1 MIEQPTT
8 NTSSNGIAI
17 SFLSSLLG
25 IMIAAILYHFKWDF
39 TISSEQTIS
48 LWLIALVF
56 ILAIRLYFRVI
67 FIDSFYEKIEP
78 KYLRISLFLIIPL
91 SALAGIIWSFFDF
104 SELTG
109 TIFMIIYCFLLSI
122 FSICLTLGLNKDK
135 SQKIDSITSVIVD
148 ISTTLF
154 WSYYTYFIL
163 SNPIKRE
170 ITDGLQLVLIV
181 FCLVMG
187 FEFSKLYINPFN
199 KYFKLCLNILKEK
212 KA

>member
-1 MIEQPTT
+1 MDKQSTT
-8 NTSSNGIAI
+8 KISSNGIAI

-25 IMIAAILYHFKWDF
+25 IMIAAILYHFKWNF

-67 FIDSFYEKIEP
+67 FIDNFYEKIDP

-109 TIFMIIYCFLLSI
+109 TIFMIAYCFLLSI

-135 SQKIDSITSVIVD
+135 SQRIDSITSVVVD
-148 ISTTLF
+148 VSTTLF
-154 WSYYTYFIL
+154 WSYYIYFIL
-163 SNPIKRE
+163 SNPIERE

-181 FCLVMG
+181 FCLLIG
-187 FEFSKLYINPFN
+187 FEFSKLYINPFI
-199 KYFKLCLNILKEK
+199 KYFKFCLGILKEK
-212 KA
+212 A